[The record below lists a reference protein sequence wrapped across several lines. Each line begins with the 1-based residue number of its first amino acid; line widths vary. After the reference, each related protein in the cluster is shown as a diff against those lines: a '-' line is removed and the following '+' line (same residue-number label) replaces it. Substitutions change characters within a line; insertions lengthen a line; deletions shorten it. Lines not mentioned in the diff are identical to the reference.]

1 MGQDQAAAL
10 GAGLQ
15 DVVTHLGIWVEG
27 AGEVQGGAVPYLC
40 QLTEGGLLDTAYRQE
55 SSGLQCLG
63 GPWGAV
69 TAAGS
74 SMERRPIGTLLG
86 RADAQDT

>member
-10 GAGLQ
+10 GTGLQ

-27 AGEVQGGAVPYLC
+27 AGEVQGGTVPYLR
-40 QLTEGGLLDTAYRQE
+40 QLAEGGLLDTACRRE

-63 GPWGAV
+63 GPQGAV

-74 SMERRPIGTLLG
+74 SVERCPVGTLLG
-86 RADAQDT
+86 RADTQDT